1 MPRRKCSKRCM
12 LFRFVK
18 WQLGRVTFR
27 SEGAL
32 ALLAPSSLL
41 RGLNLLQRGRRR
53 WCSAVCRGLE
63 MPRQNGTPCGLAP
76 RAFSNARFPT
86 YQELNLWLNV
96 RGTISTDVYS
106 RTCLCSVPGSL
117 LRKEVRGPSD
127 IILWA
132 RVPNENSQ
140 LERALLLFT
149 FLSYCL
155 RNLFLIALKVYLTD
169 YVFSDILSGLKDLIF
184 SYKTEL

>member
-1 MPRRKCSKRCM
+1 MVM
-12 LFRFVK
+12 LCCLQRPGNATTE
-18 WQLGRVTFR
+18 WH
-27 SEGAL
+27 
-32 ALLAPSSLL
+32 SLWL
-41 RGLNLLQRGRRR
+41 STAGLLQ
-53 WCSAVCRGLE
+53 CS
-63 MPRQNGTPCGLAP
+63 
-76 RAFSNARFPT
+76 FSYVSR
-86 YQELNLWLNV
+86 ELNLWLNV

-106 RTCLCSVPGSL
+106 RTGLCSVPGSL